1 MDSATLA
8 ELLFPESATAISS
21 AGLLVLRLTMAVAF
35 IRHGWPKVRYLST
48 WAKAMNT
55 PTILC
60 GLSAYSM
67 WLGGIALVP
76 GVFSGA
82 ASLGILFS
90 MAYAIVLEISKGFP
104 FIAPDPFQI
113 PKGDY
118 AGPMGVGDPPSW
130 EKALLYVV
138 MALVLITCGGGA
150 YSIDISILKPL
161 LINLGT

>member
-1 MDSATLA
+1 MDTSNISA
-8 ELLFPESATAISS
+8 LLFPESGTAIAS
-21 AGLLVLRLTMAVAF
+21 AGLLLLRLTMAVAF
-35 IRHGWPKVRYLST
+35 IRHGWPKVRYLKT

-55 PTILC
+55 PVILC

-67 WLGGIALVP
+67 WLGGIALIP
-76 GVFSGA
+76 GFFTEA
-82 ASLGILFS
+82 ASLGILVS
-90 MAYAIVLEISKGFP
+90 MAYAVVLEISKGFP

-138 MALVLITCGGGA
+138 MAAVLISCGGGA
-150 YSIDISILKPL
+150 LSIDSSILKPL
-161 LINLGT
+161 LLNLGA

>member
-1 MDSATLA
+1 
-8 ELLFPESATAISS
+8 
-21 AGLLVLRLTMAVAF
+21 
-35 IRHGWPKVRYLST
+35 
-48 WAKAMNT
+48 
-55 PTILC
+55 
-60 GLSAYSM
+60 M

-118 AGPMGVGDPPSW
+118 VGPMGVGDPPSW

-161 LINLGT
+161 LINLGN